1 MAPIFSA
8 ERNLWTQ
15 TQRKNNDFCF
25 ITVNKKVVSKTN
37 KAIESKSFLKSG
49 DIVHCTVVSVN
60 PYVIGAVI
68 KTDDSRSKGFILC
81 SQKER
86 SAYFALSRNLTIL
99 MHRKRQA
106 EFFALSAFAVV
117 SVYYLRL
124 NHLKIM

>member
-60 PYVIGAVI
+60 PYVIGVVI
-68 KTDDSRSKGFILC
+68 KTDDSRSKGSIYI
-81 SQKER
+81 SN
-86 SAYFALSRNLTIL
+86 FANKCIKKLEDEI
-99 MHRKRQA
+99 KVGEIFQA
-106 EFFALSAFAVV
+106 KIINED
-117 SVYYLRL
+117 YYE
-124 NHLKIM
+124 NP